1 LVKLIGTQTLRF
13 PPFAIDTHRQALL
26 RDGAEVDLS
35 PRLVEILAYLA
46 AHPGETITKEALL
59 DKFWADVNVTEN
71 TLTRAIADIRKA
83 LADDAGEPAF
93 IQTVSR
99 RGYRF
104 VADVKRGAFV
114 ADPFAEWVKGR
125 LSLEALD
132 AAHLGETLVAFER
145 AAEATPNYAPAH
157 AGIANAC
164 FLQFEISRCE
174 NAPNMAV
181 LQRALTHAR
190 RATEIDP
197 SLGEAWAALGVTL
210 AATGDVEHSRAAA
223 RRATVAEPTSWRHQ
237 FRLAMTSWGEERLT
251 AVERTLA
258 LLPDFAPA
266 RFVAGMVFI
275 ARQAY
280 RAAEEVVAKGA
291 LSQSRQAGTPDS
303 PFPAFGLHWMSGL
316 LQLRAQAI
324 GGALV
329 AFAKELDEARETSV
343 YFREFRV
350 NALIGA
356 GYAHLAIDD
365 AAGAV
370 EAFRAALTSLPSN
383 GRALL
388 GLEQALSK
396 TGFAAESTL
405 LLPRIDAAIE
415 ELTRGGRLTEAAFV
429 AAANLTARGR
439 HEMAIQILEHLLDR
453 APAGHTGWI
462 IPIDPSL
469 APLRQHAAFERVLSR
484 LAARAS

>member
-1 LVKLIGTQTLRF
+1 
-13 PPFAIDTHRQALL
+13 L

-35 PRLVEILAYLA
+35 PRLVEILGHLA
-46 AHPGETITKEALL
+46 THPGETISKEALL

-83 LADDAGEPAF
+83 LDDDPAQPKF

-104 VADVKRGAFV
+104 VATARAP
-114 ADPFAEWVKGR
+114 DPFEEWAKGR

-132 AAHLGETLVAFER
+132 AARLADAAAAFER
-145 AAEATPNYAPAH
+145 AVDATPDYAPAH
-157 AGIANAC
+157 AGVANAC

-174 NAPNMAV
+174 NMPDHVV
-181 LQRALTHAR
+181 LARALKHAK
-190 RATEIDP
+190 RATELDAT
-197 SLGEAWAALGVTL
+197 LGEAWATLALAL
-210 AATGDVEHSRAAA
+210 AATGDVEHSRSAA
-223 RRATVAEPTSWRHQ
+223 RRATMVEPTSWRHQ

-251 AVERTLA
+251 AVDRTLA
-258 LLPDFAPA
+258 LMPDFAPA

-275 ARQAY
+275 ARQAF
-280 RAAEEVVAKGA
+280 RAAQDVVAKGA
-291 LSQSRQAGTPDS
+291 LSQSRQAGAADS
-303 PFPAFGLHWMSGL
+303 LFPAFGLHWMNGL
-316 LQLRAQAI
+316 LHLRAGEI

-329 AFAKELDEARETSV
+329 SFAKELDEARVTSV

-350 NALIGA
+350 NALVGA

-365 AAGAV
+365 ATGAV
-370 EAFRAALTSLPSN
+370 EAFRAALESLPSN

-388 GLEQALSK
+388 GLEQALARTSL
-396 TGFAAESTL
+396 APESAL
-405 LLPRIDAAIE
+405 LLPRIDQAIE
-415 ELTRGGRLTEAAFV
+415 ELTRGGRMTEAAFV

-439 HEMAIQILEHLLDR
+439 HEMATQILEHLLDR
-453 APAGHTGWI
+453 APAGHTGWL

-469 APLRQHAAFERVLSR
+469 TALREHAAFERVLAR
-484 LAARAS
+484 LATRAA

>member
-1 LVKLIGTQTLRF
+1 MQ
-13 PPFAIDTHRQALL
+13 RQLLL

-35 PRLVEILAYLA
+35 PRLVEILAFLVTHA
-46 AHPGETITKEALL
+46 GQTISKEQLL
-59 DKFWADVNVTEN
+59 DQFWADVNVTEN

-83 LADDAGEPAF
+83 LDDDAGQPKF

-104 VADVKRGAFV
+104 VANATTP
-114 ADPFAEWVKGR
+114 DPFEEWAKGR

-132 AAHLGETLVAFER
+132 AARLSEATAAFER
-145 AAEATPNYAPAH
+145 AVEATPDYAPAH

-164 FLQFEISRCE
+164 FLKFEISRCE
-174 NAPNMAV
+174 NKPDHAA
-181 LQRALTHAR
+181 LQRAVSHAR
-190 RATEIDP
+190 RATELDP
-197 SLGEAWAALGVTL
+197 SLGEAWATLGVTL

-251 AVERTLA
+251 AVDRTLA

-266 RFVAGMVFI
+266 RFVASMVFI
-275 ARQAY
+275 ARQAF
-280 RAAEEVVAKGA
+280 RAAEDVVAKGA
-291 LSQSRQAGTPDS
+291 ISQSRQAGTS
-303 PFPAFGLHWMSGL
+303 ASLFPAFGMHWLSGL
-316 LQLRAQAI
+316 LQLRTRTI

-329 AFAKELDEARETSV
+329 SFAKELDEARETSV

-356 GYAHLAIDD
+356 GYTHLAIND

-370 EAFRAALTSLPSN
+370 EAFRSALELLPTN

-388 GLEQALSK
+388 GLEQALSR
-396 TGFAAESTL
+396 TGFAPDAAL
-405 LLPRIDAAIE
+405 LLPRIAEAVE
-415 ELTRGGRLTEAAFV
+415 ELTRGGRMTEAAFV
-429 AAANLTARGR
+429 TAANLTAHGQ
-439 HEMAIQILEHLLDR
+439 HETAIQILEQLLDR

-462 IPIDPSL
+462 IPVDPSL
-469 APLRQHAAFERVLSR
+469 APLREHAAFERVLAR
-484 LAARAS
+484 LATRAS